1 MKKLLKER
9 IMDNELT
16 KDDYIL
22 LLEKELEIY
31 KAKCAGQAEQ
41 IKELEAKYNLIKHNY
56 NTLMEII
63 ANNVSQP
70 KCNTGFL

>member
-1 MKKLLKER
+1 
-9 IMDNELT
+9 MDKELT

-41 IKELEAKYNLIKHNY
+41 LKELEAKYDLIKHNY
-56 NTLMEII
+56 NNLMEIL
-63 ANNVSQP
+63 ANNITPP

>member
-1 MKKLLKER
+1 MN
-9 IMDNELT
+9 NELT

-31 KAKCAGQAEQ
+31 KAKCAGQADQ
-41 IKELEAKYNLIKHNY
+41 IKELEAKYDLVQRNY
-56 NTLMEII
+56 NTLMEILVNSSI
-63 ANNVSQP
+63 QP

>member
-1 MKKLLKER
+1 MDKEQ
-9 IMDNELT
+9 LT

-31 KAKCAGQAEQ
+31 KAKCAGQADQ
-41 IKELEAKYNLIKHNY
+41 IKELEAKYNLVQRNY
-56 NTLMEII
+56 NTLMEIMV
-63 ANNVSQP
+63 NSSNPP

>member
-1 MKKLLKER
+1 MDKEQ
-9 IMDNELT
+9 LT

-31 KAKCAGQAEQ
+31 KAKCAGQADQ
-41 IKELEAKYNLIKHNY
+41 IKELEAKYNLVKRNY
-56 NTLMEII
+56 NTLMDIL
-63 ANNVSQP
+63 ANNTTQP

>member
-1 MKKLLKER
+1 
-9 IMDNELT
+9 MDNELT

-41 IKELEAKYNLIKHNY
+41 LKELEAKYNLIKSNY
-56 NTLMEII
+56 NTLMEIL
-63 ANNVSQP
+63 ANNTTPP

>member
-1 MKKLLKER
+1 MN
-9 IMDNELT
+9 NELT

-31 KAKCAGQAEQ
+31 KAKCAGQADQ
-41 IKELEAKYNLIKHNY
+41 IKELEAKYHLVQRNY
-56 NTLMEII
+56 NTLIEIMV
-63 ANNVSQP
+63 NNTSQP

>member
-1 MKKLLKER
+1 MN
-9 IMDNELT
+9 NELS

-31 KAKCAGQAEQ
+31 KAKCAGQANQ
-41 IKELEAKYNLIKHNY
+41 IKELEAKYNLVQRNY
-56 NTLMEII
+56 NTLIEIMV
-63 ANNVSQP
+63 NNTSQP

>member
-1 MKKLLKER
+1 
-9 IMDNELT
+9 MDNELT

-31 KAKCAGQAEQ
+31 KAKCAGQDEQ
-41 IKELEAKYNLIKHNY
+41 LKELEAKYNLIKRNY
-56 NTLMEII
+56 NTLMEIL
-63 ANNVSQP
+63 ANNTTQP

>member
-1 MKKLLKER
+1 MDKEQ
-9 IMDNELT
+9 LT

-31 KAKCAGQAEQ
+31 KAKCAGQADQ
-41 IKELEAKYNLIKHNY
+41 IKELEAKYNLVQRNY
-56 NTLMEII
+56 NTLMDIF
-63 ANNVSQP
+63 ANNTIQP